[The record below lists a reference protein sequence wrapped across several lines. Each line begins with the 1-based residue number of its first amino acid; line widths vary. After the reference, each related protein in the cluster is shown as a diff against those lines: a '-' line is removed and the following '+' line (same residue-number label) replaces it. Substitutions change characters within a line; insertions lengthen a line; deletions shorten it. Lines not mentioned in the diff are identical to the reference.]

1 MKFENLLVEING
13 FGKYQILIFLLLVIP
28 RFTLPFHFL
37 LNIFIAAVPS
47 HHCDIHV
54 LDDGEVFENL
64 TQEQRMIVS
73 IPAEE
78 DGSLGSCQMFPQ
90 PQFHLL
96 HGVSNTTAEPAVPC
110 QNGWVYD
117 TSTFASTIATEW
129 NLVCGRKGISK
140 ATATIFFMGVMIG
153 SVVFGTLSDK
163 FGRRPLL
170 LVSYVSSVVFGL
182 TSAFSSSYVMFA
194 ITRFFTGFAL
204 TGISIITI
212 VLSVE
217 WVDIE
222 HRTFIG
228 VVGSLC
234 WSIGNMI
241 LAGIAYAVNDWR
253 PLLITVT
260 VPLVFSVITWWW
272 IPESARWLIA
282 NGKVEKAHFYLQK
295 CAEWNKKAE
304 VIANIKSEALYSIV
318 NVHDEDK
325 SYTYLDLVR
334 TPKMRRLALFTGIV
348 WYGVASTYYGI
359 SLNVTGFGLNIYL
372 THFIYAAIEIPA
384 KVCVYFCLDKLGRR
398 YCQAGALILTGT
410 CIAVNIFL
418 PKDLWHFRTFIAV
431 LGKGLSEASF
441 TTVFLY
447 TTELY
452 PTVLRQNGVGYT
464 NFMARMGGSVA
475 PLILLL
481 EDVWKPL
488 PQIILCVVAMLSGFA
503 AMLLRETHRTRLPET
518 IEDIEQTRKLP
529 VHVPVQEIDIPLKAI
544 PREVS

>member
-1 MKFENLLVEING
+1 MKFENLLAEING
-13 FGKYQILIFLLLVIP
+13 FGKYQILLFLLLLIP
-28 RFTLPFHFL
+28 RFTLPCHFL
-37 LNIFIAAVPS
+37 LNIFIGAVPS

-54 LDDGEVFENL
+54 LDDGEVFENF

-78 DGSLGSCQMFPQ
+78 DGSPSSCQMFSQ

-96 HGVSNTTAEPAVPC
+96 HGVSNATAEPAVPC

-117 TSTFASTIATEW
+117 TGTFASTIATEW
-129 NLVCGRKGISK
+129 NLVCARKGISK
-140 ATATIFFMGVMIG
+140 ATATIFFVGVMIG
-153 SVVFGTLSDK
+153 SVVFGILSDK

-170 LVSYVSSVVFGL
+170 LVSYVSSIVFGL

-204 TGISIITI
+204 TGISIISI

-228 VVGSLC
+228 VFGSIC
-234 WSIGNMI
+234 WSVGNMI

-295 CAEWNKKAE
+295 CAKCNRKAE
-304 VIANIKSEALYSIV
+304 VIANIKSEALLSII
-318 NVHDEDK
+318 NVHNEDK

-334 TPKMRRLALFTGIV
+334 TPKMRRLALYTGIV

-372 THFIYAAIEIPA
+372 THFIYAAIEIPS

-418 PKDLWHFRTFIAV
+418 PKDLWHFRTVIAV

-488 PQIILCVVAMLSGFA
+488 PQVILCVVAMLSGFV
-503 AMLLRETHRTRLPET
+503 AMLLRETHHTRLPET
-518 IEDIEQTRKLP
+518 IEDIEQTRKLS
-529 VHVPVQEIDIPLKAI
+529 VHVPVQEIDTPLKAI